1 MFTRDKEN
9 MREYNYM
16 NSIELLARDCS
27 RDIQATIELMGESY
41 ASVVDYTMYSSRLG
55 TWYRRLLE
63 ADKEF
68 GAYDGHRDSIF
79 RVIKLS
85 DDLKQDVKA
94 YQASC
99 DKQAELL
106 ENYYFSNK
114 NTADTKWLNIYNH
127 KFSRDNRGGY
137 DKQGRLPA
145 CILCPGRRHWIRYC
159 PYNTPEKRRNRLE
172 NIGRCRACTVSV
184 YEHGILCC
192 HRARCNVHPHQS
204 HIYWTCDGPR
214 YRHPGPQTEIVRNIT
229 ALQNGSRNQDYETL

>member
-27 RDIQATIELMGESY
+27 RDIQAVTELMGESY
-41 ASVVDYTMYSSRLG
+41 VSVVDYTMYSSRLG
-55 TWYRRLLE
+55 AWYKHLLE

-127 KFSRDNRGGY
+127 KFSRDNRGVMINRDGCQRAYYVLANATGY
-137 DKQGRLPA
+137 AIAPIIPQRNVATDLRILDVVERAQCQCTSMAFCVATELDVIHTLIKVTYIGLVMGQGIGTRDHRLK
-145 CILCPGRRHWIRYC
+145 L
-159 PYNTPEKRRNRLE
+159 
-172 NIGRCRACTVSV
+172 S
-184 YEHGILCC
+184 
-192 HRARCNVHPHQS
+192 
-204 HIYWTCDGPR
+204 
-214 YRHPGPQTEIVRNIT
+214 
-229 ALQNGSRNQDYETL
+229 ET